1 MYQRGD
7 LKISISCYTHGDE
20 YIYNYIYIHIRLPQ
34 ASIHVYDLTQD
45 QWMAC
50 GDLPTQKCT
59 LALVNCMYFL
69 LEKVIAASTLC
80 A

>member
-7 LKISISCYTHGDE
+7 LKISISCSKCYTHGDE
-20 YIYNYIYIHIRLPQ
+20 DIYIHNRLPQ

-59 LALVNCMYFL
+59 LALVNCMHFL